1 MCALRRI
8 VLHLGLAF
16 ALAAGVAVP
25 AASASCKADVAWQHE
40 HAEAKSTTQTTDV
53 KGNRAT
59 RIEVCRDDAA
69 SAAEV
74 EVEVRFDGSHGGRAL
89 PAGQCTGK
97 LAKWAVI
104 RSVGTKAAAGAVS
117 VGGLYRVCK
126 D

>member
-1 MCALRRI
+1 MCALRR
-8 VLHLGLAF
+8 VVPRLGLAV
-16 ALAAGVAVP
+16 ALAAGLAVP

-40 HAEAKSTTQTTDV
+40 HAEASSTTETTDV

-69 SAAEV
+69 SAEV
-74 EVEVRFDGSHGGRAL
+74 EVEVRFDGSHGARAL

-104 RSVGTKAAAGAVS
+104 RSIGTKAAAGAVS